1 MRLGLPLIQELQQY
15 VGREGAGIFELA
27 IFLADD
33 ELAIALGDGQSGDA
47 FVQRNLVSFDQVR
60 IFVLVGAEVNVYDFI
75 VRGENRR
82 QVGLLKS
89 QVENVAIEAPV
100 TAKDDK
106 NALVGSGGGLKS
118 LGDFLVSVDA
128 RGIEIFLFEG
138 LAEASGSGVLGNGEK
153 PLVTLM
159 EPTLG
164 HGDVLFLKGGAVF
177 CGEGEL
183 EKEDVET
190 GLRIILLDELRRKI
204 GEAFGFPGRP
214 ESELVLEGDG
224 LFAWADKMRL
234 G

>member
-1 MRLGLPLIQELQQY
+1 MAE
-15 VGREGAGIFELA
+15 EELA
-27 IFLADD
+27 IGIEDGEGGYTAVERDIVFFGDVQIFVHLADVDMDD
-33 ELAIALGDGQSGDA
+33 EERFVEGGSDLGAVEG
-47 FVQRNLVSFDQVR
+47 F
-60 IFVLVGAEVNVYDFI
+60 
-75 VRGENRR
+75 
-82 QVGLLKS
+82 
-89 QVENVAIEAPV
+89 VENVTIEAPV
-100 TAKDDK
+100 AAKDDE
-106 NALVGSGGGLKS
+106 NALVGRGGRLES
-118 LGDFLVSVDA
+118 FGDFLVGVDA

>member
-1 MRLGLPLIQELQQY
+1 MAE
-15 VGREGAGIFELA
+15 EELA
-27 IFLADD
+27 VGIEDGEGGYTAVERDIVFFGDVQIFVHLADVDMDD
-33 ELAIALGDGQSGDA
+33 EER
-47 FVQRNLVSFDQVR
+47 FVEGGSDF
-60 IFVLVGAEVNVYDFI
+60 GAVEGF
-75 VRGENRR
+75 
-82 QVGLLKS
+82 
-89 QVENVAIEAPV
+89 VENVTIEAPV
-100 TAKDDK
+100 AAKDDE

>member
-1 MRLGLPLIQELQQY
+1 MAE
-15 VGREGAGIFELA
+15 EELA
-27 IFLADD
+27 IGIEDGEGGYTAVERDIVFFGDVQIFVHLADVDMDD
-33 ELAIALGDGQSGDA
+33 EER
-47 FVQRNLVSFDQVR
+47 FVEGGSDF
-60 IFVLVGAEVNVYDFI
+60 GAVEGF
-75 VRGENRR
+75 
-82 QVGLLKS
+82 
-89 QVENVAIEAPV
+89 VENVTIEAPV
-100 TAKDDK
+100 AAKDDE
-106 NALVGSGGGLKS
+106 NALVGRGGRLES
-118 LGDFLVSVDA
+118 FGDFLVGVDA

-164 HGDVLFLKGGAVF
+164 HGDVLFFEGGAVF

-190 GLRIILLDELRRKI
+190 GLRIILLDELRGKI
-204 GEAFGFPGRP
+204 GEAFGFPGKP

-224 LFAWADKMRL
+224 LFVWADKMRL